1 MKSTKPVT
9 DVIKNKIGCGVIHI
23 NTCNYVMYIIV
34 NNSVKIDTISMK
46 KANWLK
52 NQDAKPLTYV
62 LLTKGN
68 MAVGLPWRKAFVSMP
83 ISLARITQSGGC
95 HEVPNIL

>member
-1 MKSTKPVT
+1 VT
-9 DVIKNKIGCGVIHI
+9 YIKKINNGWLVIQSITANF
-23 NTCNYVMYIIV
+23 VMYIIV
-34 NNSVKIDTISMK
+34 RYYIQAHNIFMK

-62 LLTKGN
+62 LPIKED
-68 MAVGLPWRKAFVSMP
+68 MEVELPWRKAYRSMP

-95 HEVPNIL
+95 HEVPSIS